1 MKKILITEFMEQ
13 ESVDIIS
20 DAFDVIYDSTLH
32 ENLESLSS
40 QIAAVDAVIVRNKTQ
55 LTEALLL
62 KAKNLT
68 FVGRLGVGLDNID
81 TEFCSNNNIF
91 VQPAT
96 GMNADSVA
104 EYVIACSLSLLKNIP
119 ISHSGTVSGQWPR
132 TSVESRELGGKTLGL
147 LGFGVIGKKV
157 SRLAQVFGAKV
168 IAYDPFVISS
178 DADNLGVT
186 LTSQEELFRLS
197 DVISIH
203 LPLTD
208 ETRGLMNSSSF
219 NKMKKTPIIINSSR
233 GSIINENDLLKAY
246 KEKLIGGFAL
256 DVYNTEP
263 VIAEFYKEITSSM
276 NCILTPHTSGVTVES
291 NIRVSQFIAEKVV
304 KFLSD

>member
-20 DAFDVIYDSTLH
+20 DAFDVIYDPTLH

-62 KAKNLT
+62 KAKKLT

>member
-20 DAFDVIYDSTLH
+20 DSFDVIYDPTLH

-81 TEFCSNNNIF
+81 TKFCSNNNIF

-119 ISHSGTVSGQWPR
+119 ISHNGTVSGQWPR
-132 TSVESRELGGKTLGL
+132 TSIKSRELGGKTLGL

-157 SRLAQVFGAKV
+157 SRLAQVFGANV
-168 IAYDPFVISS
+168 IAYDPFVSLS
-178 DADNLGVT
+178 DADSLGVT
-186 LTSQEELFRLS
+186 LTTQDELFRLS

-208 ETRGLMNSSSF
+208 ETRDLMNLSSF
-219 NKMKKTPIIINSSR
+219 NKMKKSPIVINSSR
-233 GSIINENDLLKAY
+233 GSIVNEEDLLKAY
-246 KEKLIGGFAL
+246 NENLINGFAL
-256 DVYNTEP
+256 DVYNSEP
-263 VIAEFYKEITSSM
+263 IKEKLYKEITSSM
-276 NCILTPHTSGVTVES
+276 NCILTPHTSGVTAES
-291 NIRVSQFIAEKVV
+291 NVRVSQFIADKVIN
-304 KFLSD
+304 FLAD

>member
-1 MKKILITEFMEQ
+1 MEQ

-20 DAFDVIYDSTLH
+20 DAFDVIYDPTLH

-119 ISHSGTVSGQWPR
+119 ISHNGTVSGQWPR
-132 TSVESRELGGKTLGL
+132 TSIKSRELGGKTLGL

-157 SRLAQVFGAKV
+157 SRLAQVFGANV
-168 IAYDPFVISS
+168 IAYDPFVSLS
-178 DADNLGVT
+178 DADSLGVT
-186 LTSQEELFRLS
+186 LTTQDELFRLS

-208 ETRGLMNSSSF
+208 ETRDLMNLSSF
-219 NKMKKTPIIINSSR
+219 NKMKKSPIVINSSR
-233 GSIINENDLLKAY
+233 GSIVNEEDLLKAY
-246 KEKLIGGFAL
+246 NENLINGFAL
-256 DVYNTEP
+256 DVYNSEP
-263 VIAEFYKEITSSM
+263 IKEKLYKEITSSM
-276 NCILTPHTSGVTVES
+276 NCILTPHTSGVTAES
-291 NIRVSQFIAEKVV
+291 NVRVSQFIADKVIN
-304 KFLSD
+304 FLAD

>member
-20 DAFDVIYDSTLH
+20 DAFDVIYDPTLH

-62 KAKNLT
+62 KAKKLT

-104 EYVIACSLSLLKNIP
+104 EYVIACSLSLLKNIT
-119 ISHSGTVSGQWPR
+119 ISHNGTVSGQWPR
-132 TSVESRELGGKTLGL
+132 TSIKSRELGGKTLGL

-157 SRLAQVFGAKV
+157 SRLAQVFGANV
-168 IAYDPFVISS
+168 IAYDPFVSLS
-178 DADNLGVT
+178 DADSLGVT
-186 LTSQEELFRLS
+186 LTTQDELFRLS

-208 ETRGLMNSSSF
+208 ETRDLMNLSSF
-219 NKMKKTPIIINSSR
+219 NKMKKSPIVINSSR
-233 GSIINENDLLKAY
+233 GSIVNEEDLLKAY
-246 KEKLIGGFAL
+246 NENLINGFAL
-256 DVYNTEP
+256 DVYNSEP
-263 VIAEFYKEITSSM
+263 IKEKLYKEITSSM
-276 NCILTPHTSGVTVES
+276 NCILTPHTSGVTAES
-291 NIRVSQFIAEKVV
+291 NVRVSQFIADKVIN
-304 KFLSD
+304 FLAD

>member
-1 MKKILITEFMEQ
+1 MEQ

-20 DAFDVIYDSTLH
+20 DAFDVIYDPTLH
-32 ENLESLSS
+32 ENLESISS

-81 TEFCSNNNIF
+81 TKFCSNNNIF

-119 ISHSGTVSGQWPR
+119 ISHNGTVSGQWPR
-132 TSVESRELGGKTLGL
+132 TSIKSRELGGKTLGL

-157 SRLAQVFGAKV
+157 SRLAQVFGANV
-168 IAYDPFVISS
+168 IAYDPFVSLS
-178 DADNLGVT
+178 DADSLGVT
-186 LTSQEELFRLS
+186 LTTQDELFRLS

-208 ETRGLMNSSSF
+208 ETRDLMNLSSF
-219 NKMKKTPIIINSSR
+219 NKMKKSPIVINSSR
-233 GSIINENDLLKAY
+233 GSIVNEEDLLKAY
-246 KEKLIGGFAL
+246 NENLINGFAL
-256 DVYNTEP
+256 DVYNSEP
-263 VIAEFYKEITSSM
+263 IKEKLYKEITSSM
-276 NCILTPHTSGVTVES
+276 NCILTPHTSGVTAES
-291 NIRVSQFIAEKVV
+291 NVRVSQFIADKVIN
-304 KFLSD
+304 FLAD